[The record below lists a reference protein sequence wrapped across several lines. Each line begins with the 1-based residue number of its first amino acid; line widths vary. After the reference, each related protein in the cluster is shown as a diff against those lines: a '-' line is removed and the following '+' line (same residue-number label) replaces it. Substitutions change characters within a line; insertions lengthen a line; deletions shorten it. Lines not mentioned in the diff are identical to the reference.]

1 MKLAEF
7 MSTNSI
13 SPEEMASRIGDVS
26 ASGVKKW
33 VYGERVPRPDQMR
46 RIVEVTD
53 NAVMPNDFFL
63 PVEAAE

>member
-1 MKLAEF
+1 MTLAEF
-7 MSTNSI
+7 MSTNSL

-46 RIVEVTD
+46 RIIDATD
-53 NAVMPNDFFL
+53 GAVMPNDFIL
-63 PVEAAE
+63 PAVVQ